1 MTSELVIL
9 VAGSKRFTGSLLV
22 LWIITCCESTF
33 FLFYAWIEIVLF
45 LVREL
50 ERGLLKE
57 GKAFVEMK

>member
-57 GKAFVEMK
+57 R